1 MPENIFEFKNVS
13 FGYEKGVQVLK
24 NVNIGIPKGKITAF
38 IGPNGCGK
46 TTAFALLSKILKPLS
61 GEICFNGTPLSAI
74 RRRDY
79 AREVSA
85 VHQYNTVPDD
95 MTVRRL
101 VSMGRTAYHNMFF
114 AHETDEDREAIERA
128 MNETHTAE
136 FAERR
141 VKELSGGQM
150 QRVWLAL
157 AIAQTN
163 NVLLLDEITTY
174 LDVHYQ
180 IEILNLIKSLNA
192 THGTTVLMVLHDVN
206 QTLSYADNVVLMKN
220 GAVAASGEPDRVI
233 TEAALREIY
242 DVDAKIADVRGKRI
256 CIFG

>member
-1 MPENIFEFKNVS
+1 MK
-13 FGYEKGVQVLK
+13 KD
-24 NVNIGIPKGKITAF
+24 TAL
-38 IGPNGCGK
+38 CR
-46 TTAFALLSKILKPLS
+46 KILKPLS

-150 QRVWLAL
+150 QRVCIARAL
-157 AIAQTN
+157 AGGAKLILADEPTGN
-163 NVLLLDEITTY
+163 LDSVSGSAVI
-174 LDVHYQ
+174 DVFRKLAEEGVTIVMVTHNKQ
-180 IEILNLIKSLNA
+180 FAARCDRIIELKD
-192 THGTTVLMVLHDVN
+192 G
-206 QTLSYADNVVLMKN
+206 
-220 GAVAASGEPDRVI
+220 RVQ
-233 TEAALREIY
+233 
-242 DVDAKIADVRGKRI
+242 
-256 CIFG
+256 